1 MSSGPSGTPSATAH
15 VMYDA
20 STTLT
25 DEKAAT
31 IGPFLGD
38 IGAHWFEEPF
48 PVWHAERYRRLP
60 SAAGVPL
67 TGFETAPG
75 APGSI
80 DWARRR
86 MCSTSSKSTPT
97 GRPG

>member
-38 IGAHWFEEPF
+38 ILSLIH
-48 PVWHAERYRRLP
+48 
-60 SAAGVPL
+60 
-67 TGFETAPG
+67 
-75 APGSI
+75 I
-80 DWARRR
+80 
-86 MCSTSSKSTPT
+86 
-97 GRPG
+97 